1 MVTLDASG
9 SSATEDRTINLA
21 QTPEVMDALT
31 ARRLRILL
39 AIRGGASTLR
49 QLAHQLGI
57 SGRAVQDHVR
67 ELGQLGLVSD
77 RRWRGT
83 MASGACWSPSGLVLS
98 LDLGERRPADEPMTA
113 P

>member
-1 MVTLDASG
+1 M
-9 SSATEDRTINLA
+9 E
-21 QTPEVMDALT
+21 ALS

-49 QLAHQLGI
+49 QLAEQLGI

-67 ELGQLGLVSD
+67 ELGQLGLIRD
-77 RRWRGT
+77 RRWRGNHGERRLQV
-83 MASGACWSPSGLVLS
+83 AFRRLILS
-98 LDLGERRPADEPMTA
+98 LDLGNRRPADEPMTA

>member
-1 MVTLDASG
+1 M
-9 SSATEDRTINLA
+9 E
-21 QTPEVMDALT
+21 ALS

-49 QLAHQLGI
+49 QLAEQFGI

-67 ELGQLGLVSD
+67 ELGQLGLIKD
-77 RRWRGT
+77 RRWRGNHGERRLQV
-83 MASGACWSPSGLVLS
+83 AFRRLILS
-98 LDLGERRPADEPMTA
+98 LDLGNRRPADEPMTA